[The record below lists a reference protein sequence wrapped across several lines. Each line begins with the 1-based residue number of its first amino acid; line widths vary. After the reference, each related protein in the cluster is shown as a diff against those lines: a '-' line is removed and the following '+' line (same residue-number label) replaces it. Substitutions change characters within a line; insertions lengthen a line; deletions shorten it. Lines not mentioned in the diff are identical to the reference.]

1 MFASKI
7 SQTLSVPVAG
17 AEAVTVTIQK
27 LARRALDAAR
37 LAKQR
42 QIAGVARDMGAEM
55 VQAYEA
61 KNAKNEAREILDPA
75 KARFSGFD
83 VETVLVNGIRE
94 WSADIS
100 VAAGVPDLDEDAS
113 QLLFEAIIVLSVPT
127 EAEAEAAQ
135 GKS

>member
-7 SQTLSVPVAG
+7 TQTLDIPVAG
-17 AEAVTVTIQK
+17 AEPVTVTIQK

-42 QIAGVARDMGAEM
+42 QIASVAKDMGAEM

-61 KNAKNEAREILDPA
+61 RNAKDAAAKVLDPA
-75 KARFSGFD
+75 EARFNGYD

-94 WSADIS
+94 WTADIS
-100 VAAGVPDLDEDAS
+100 VAAGVPDLDEDS
-113 QLLFEAIIVLSVPT
+113 SEIIFRAIITLSVPT

>member
-7 SQTLSVPVAG
+7 SQTLSIPVEG
-17 AEAVTVTIQK
+17 AEPVSVTIQK
-27 LARRALDAAR
+27 LSRRSLDAAR

-42 QIAGVARDMGAEM
+42 QIASVAKDMGAEM

-61 KNAKNEAREILDPA
+61 RNAKDAANKILDPA
-75 KARFSGFD
+75 EARFNGYD

-94 WSADIS
+94 WTADVS
-100 VAAGVPDLDEDAS
+100 VAAGVPDLDEDS
-113 QLLFEAIIVLSVPT
+113 SEILFRAIIVLSVPT
-127 EAEAEAAQ
+127 EAEAEVAQ

>member
-7 SQTLSVPVAG
+7 TLTLDIPVEG
-17 AEAVTVTIQK
+17 AEPVTVTIQK
-27 LARRALDAAR
+27 LPRRALDAAR

-42 QIAGVARDMGAEM
+42 QIAGVAKDMGAEM

-61 KNAKNEAREILDPA
+61 RNADKAEDLD
-75 KARFSGFD
+75 KTRFGGYD

-94 WSADIS
+94 WTADVS
-100 VAAGVPDLDEDAS
+100 VATGVPDLDEDAS
-113 QLLFEAIIVLSVPT
+113 TTLFEAIIVLSVPT
-127 EAEAEAAQ
+127 AEEAEAAQ

>member
-7 SQTLSVPVAG
+7 TQVLSIPIVGQEPVS
-17 AEAVTVTIQK
+17 VTIQK
-27 LARRALDAAR
+27 LSRRALDAAR

-42 QIAGVARDMGAEM
+42 QIASVAKDMGAEM

-61 KNAKNEAREILDPA
+61 RNAKDDATKVLDPE
-75 KARFSGFD
+75 KARFTGFD

-94 WSADIS
+94 WTADVS

-113 QLLFEAIIVLSVPT
+113 QVLFEAIIVLSVPT

-135 GKS
+135 GKF

>member
-7 SQTLSVPVAG
+7 TQTLSVTIPGEEPVS
-17 AEAVTVTIQK
+17 VTIQK
-27 LARRALDAAR
+27 LARRSLDAAR

-42 QIAGVARDMGAEM
+42 QIAGVAKDMGAEM

-61 KNAKNEAREILDPA
+61 RNAKDEATKILDPA
-75 KARFSGFD
+75 KARFAGFD

-94 WSADIS
+94 WTADVS